1 MHPTVECVDRAEQRR
16 AFHRALRVPGQLD
29 VSALEV
35 FVSDEVSDRVS
46 NRVVATVI
54 DRGRRQAEN
63 S

>member
-1 MHPTVECVDRAEQRR
+1 VECVDRAEQRR

-46 NRVVATVI
+46 DGVVATVI